1 MDSLWLFSV
10 GKETLLFEVRG
21 VDQNQDK
28 MNVFVSIRTQRTEK
42 DMRALVLNL
51 RRGCMISC

>member
-51 RRGCMISC
+51 R